1 MISMWD
7 FTHHSHHPHVISMA
21 LWMVTGKNARPQY
34 GFSPSK
40 EDMWLES
47 VSTWP
52 RGSLP
57 TPEMLADLLRAEQAQ
72 DVRIIDAGTG

>member
-1 MISMWD
+1 MDGDRWR
-7 FTHHSHHPHVISMA
+7 
-21 LWMVTGKNARPQY
+21 KNARPQD

-47 VSTWP
+47 V
-52 RGSLP
+52 SLP